1 MLQKLS
7 LRKIVA
13 ISENWALKH
22 PFAVFLTVCLL
33 AGLTVFYTKANLSI
47 NTDTAELIA
56 PDAPFQQNRRKFE
69 KAFSKD
75 LHTLLLV
82 VESDAPELT
91 RSATKRLGRLL
102 GADRTH
108 FESVYVPTENRFFQK
123 NGLLYLDM
131 EDLQTLS
138 GNLSQAQPFIGR
150 ISQEP
155 NLTGFFSILQDAL
168 SSADK
173 DQSVPIDL
181 TSLINKVSHAIHERL
196 NGVNSL
202 LSWEALINEQKIT
215 SATSTKGFIYVLP
228 NFDYSSI
235 RPAEQAVEAIRKA
248 AEEIQ
253 EPDLP
258 AVKVWVTGEVGLEDD
273 ELRGMSA
280 GTFNASIFSVL
291 IVCLILLTAYRSIVL
306 TFATLITLAL
316 GLVFCAAFAAVS
328 VKELNL
334 ISVAFAVSNIG
345 LGVEYAIHF
354 CLRYRDNL
362 IHHIDRTRALSTSII
377 STAPSLILCAGT
389 TAIGLYAFI
398 PTDYK
403 GVSELGL
410 LAGTSLFI
418 CLLITLTVLPV
429 LLKIIPVS
437 KRHREPESVNKVMT
451 VFSEKMANFTL
462 HYAKPISLATL
473 LLAMISIVLV
483 QRVKTDF
490 NPINLRDPNSE
501 SVVAFKNLMKDK
513 ETSPMTLTVLA
524 DNEKEA
530 KEIRQKLSK
539 IDTVDK
545 TISLFDFVPS
555 DQDTKLDM
563 IDEMALMLGTQAESF
578 PELQPDKN
586 PEPGVVGLVKAI
598 DNLLPSKKDA
608 AEIKAL
614 QSLKN
619 ELHGIMIELEARQ
632 EPSRR
637 LFIESL
643 QTTLLGTLP
652 KVMNELYASFDAHEI
667 SIGDIPQDIK
677 ERWLSKDGLYRIQI
691 IPKYDLN
698 DLSALRTFIIDV
710 QSVVPE
716 TTDLPVMY
724 WESMK
729 EVLSAFREAIIIA
742 LVTIAL
748 LLLAIRRNIAD
759 TLLVMTPL
767 ILAGLFTMASTVLT
781 GTPINFAN
789 IIALPLLLGLGV
801 DNGIH
806 MVEKLHHSQSEDQ
819 NIYRSSTAR
828 AMFYGALT
836 TASSFAGLA
845 FSPHQGIASMG
856 LVITIGI
863 FWIMTSTFIIL
874 PALSK
879 LVFRHEVRST
889 ADIYDSI

>member
-1 MLQKLS
+1 MSLKLK
-7 LRKIVA
+7 LRHILVR
-13 ISENWALKH
+13 SGNWALFH
-22 PFAVFLTVCLL
+22 PITLLLMVCLL
-33 AGLTVFYTKANLSI
+33 AGLTIQYTANNLSI

-75 LHTLLLV
+75 MHTLLLV
-82 VESDAPELT
+82 VESEAPELT

-102 GADRTH
+102 DADKVN
-108 FESVYVPTENRFFQK
+108 FESIYIPNENQFFHQ
-123 NGLLYLDM
+123 NGLLYLDID
-131 EDLQTLS
+131 DLQTLS
-138 GNLSQAQPFIGR
+138 MNLSQAQPFIGR

-155 NLTGFFSILQDAL
+155 NLTGFFSILRDAL
-168 SSADK
+168 DTSNK

-181 TSLINKVSHAIHERL
+181 TSLINKVSAALHKRI
-196 NGVNSL
+196 NGENSL

-215 SATSTKGFIYVLP
+215 SASATKGFINVLP
-228 NFDYSSI
+228 KFDYSSI
-235 RPAEQAVEAIRKA
+235 RPAEQAIEAIRKA
-248 AEEIQ
+248 VAEIQ
-253 EPDLP
+253 ESDLP
-258 AVKVWVTGEVGLEDD
+258 AVKVWITGEVGLEDD
-273 ELRGMSA
+273 ELLGMSS
-280 GTFNASIFSVL
+280 GTFNASIFSVVL
-291 IVCLILLTAYRSIVL
+291 VCGILLTAYRSVL
-306 TFATLITLAL
+306 FTVATLITLAL
-316 GLVFCAAFAAVS
+316 GMVFCGAFAAVS

-362 IHHIDRTRALSTSII
+362 IHHIDREKAIRSTLHSTS
-377 STAPSLILCAGT
+377 PSLLLCAGT

-418 CLLITLTVLPV
+418 CLFITLTVLPV

-437 KRHREPESVNKVMT
+437 GSREPVEVHT
-451 VFSEKMANFTL
+451 VFTTMSEKLANLTL
-462 HYAKPISLATL
+462 HYAKPISIATL
-473 LLAMISIVLV
+473 VLAIISIVMV
-483 QRVKTDF
+483 FNVKTDF
-490 NPINLRDPNSE
+490 NPINLRDPNTE
-501 SVVAFKNLMKDK
+501 SVIAFKNLMKDK
-513 ETSPMTLTVLA
+513 DTSPMTLTLLA
-524 DNEKEA
+524 ENENKA
-530 KEIRQKLSK
+530 KEIQQQLKK

-545 TISLFDFVPS
+545 TISLFDFLPS
-555 DQDTKLDM
+555 EQEDKLAM
-563 IDEMALMLGTQAESF
+563 IEEMALMLGTQVDSF
-578 PELQPDKN
+578 PALKPDADPVPGINNLIKTIDAVLPGKTDSNEISALNAFKKELQDI
-586 PEPGVVGLVKAI
+586 L
-598 DNLLPSKKDA
+598 
-608 AEIKAL
+608 
-614 QSLKN
+614 
-619 ELHGIMIELEARQ
+619 IELEARQ

-637 LFIESL
+637 MFIEDV

-652 KVMNELYASFDAHEI
+652 KVMNELFASFNASEVTLADL
-667 SIGDIPQDIK
+667 PQDIK
-677 ERWLSKDGLYRIQI
+677 VRWLSKEGLYRIQI

-698 DLSALRTFIIDV
+698 DLANLQKFITDV
-710 QSVVPE
+710 QAIAPE

-729 EVLSAFREAIIIA
+729 EVIAAFQQAIVIA
-742 LVTIAL
+742 LITIAL
-748 LLLAIRRNIAD
+748 LLLAIRRNLTD

-767 ILAGLFTMASTVLT
+767 ILAGLFTMASTVIT

-806 MVEKLHHSQSEDQ
+806 MVEKLHHSLSEKQ

-863 FWIMTSTFIIL
+863 FWIMTCTFIIL

-879 LVFRHEVRST
+879 LVIR
-889 ADIYDSI
+889 IK